1 MTSNYAWYEAY
12 LEANNY
18 KVGNIPE
25 FLFVVFPSSLNR
37 RDSWRIR
44 RHNRAL
50 GFRQTMYY
58 KKRTIMV
65 SYIHH

>member
-18 KVGNIPE
+18 KVGNIPK

-37 RDSWRIR
+37 RDCWRIR

-50 GFRQTMYY
+50 GFR
-58 KKRTIMV
+58 
-65 SYIHH
+65 